1 MKKLD
6 FVRTVYDFIIFAAL
20 ILILYN
26 CTQPH
31 SQDGFD
37 NKQYVEINTIYK
49 SGADGKFEKLSLP
62 HYVHMKKGEQITIS
76 AQIPQEID
84 ADDFMM
90 VFSNQL
96 RLKVYLDEKSASTY
110 TEVNNSNPN
119 TKIPAMWY
127 TFPIKTGSD
136 GKQFRIVYLAENAA
150 YAGWIDQIYVGDRT
164 AILYHLVRMNAFS
177 LVTAFIIVV
186 MGIFIQCYDLC
197 MLRKTSIRQY
207 RFMGS
212 FAVLAG
218 LQLIL
223 HSPVRQ
229 LYMQNIGYADQM
241 EIVFFAISLIPFC
254 MYLIGCGKTWNN
266 HFTLSGL
273 LAFATGLTIHLIAKL
288 GFKDNR
294 LYFCYVIGLL
304 LMCFMWGGRFI
315 EHMVYLRRERMLRA
329 KENDEKTLFLADM
342 SHAIRT
348 PVNTVMGMDTM
359 IIRETHD
366 PRTLDYAEE
375 IRNAIASLLSIIDD
389 ILDFSKIE
397 SEKMEIV
404 PYAYELSSLINDCYN
419 MIIMRAKAK
428 ELTFYVSNDKAIP
441 DGLYGD
447 EMRIRQIIIN
457 LLSNAVKYTR
467 EGNIEFHIGY
477 DIVSKDRI
485 NLNIAVKD
493 TGIGIKTEN
502 MEKLFTSYERLD
514 EIQNRGIEG
523 TGLGLSIT
531 RKLVF
536 LMNGKISV
544 ESEYGKGSIF
554 RVSIPQKVIGSE
566 PIGNYSDRIQEQRGN
581 IIQMPQWFAAPHA
594 RVLVV
599 DDVEMNIRVMQALL
613 QEAQIQVDTADG
625 GKECLEKVRKNH
637 YDMIFLD
644 HMMPEPDGLETFRT
658 MRKLNLQG
666 QTPIIMLTANAVVG
680 AREKYLDEEFNDYLS
695 KPVEERELIRLCR
708 QYLPGDLI
716 TEVDGNGK
724 NNEKKDISD
733 QKIQNLSGVLNIEEG
748 MQFCMHKPDFYMEM
762 IEDFLTTDRMRMIR
776 DSYDIGQMDDYRINV
791 HALKSMA
798 YTLGA
803 DDISEQA
810 KALENAARENDMDY
824 IHINHSRLLQSYD
837 ALTERIRA
845 LAIGEEKHQKQ
856 NKLLPITEVLDLLKK
871 AHECAR
877 IFDLD
882 GVNEAVGRLDECEFS
897 GEMEISMKAL
907 KKANDEI
914 EFDDI
919 QTITQNMM
927 KQITE
932 ISE

>member
-1 MKKLD
+1 MKKKD
-6 FVRTVYDFIIFAAL
+6 FVRTVYDLIIFAA
-20 ILILYN
+20 IIMILYN
-26 CTQPH
+26 FTQPH

-37 NKQYVEINTIYK
+37 NKQYTQISTVFR
-49 SGADGKFEKLSLP
+49 SDMDGRFEELNLP
-62 HYVHMKKGEQITIS
+62 HYVRLKKGEQITIS
-76 AQIPQEID
+76 AQMPEGID

-90 VFSNQL
+90 IYSNQL
-96 RLKVYLDEKSASTY
+96 RLKVYLDEKSSSTY
-110 TEVNNSNPN
+110 TEVNNFDPN
-119 TKIPAMWY
+119 TTIPAMWY

-136 GKQFRIVYLAENAA
+136 GKRFRIVYLAEHAA

-164 AILYHLVRMNAFS
+164 AILYHLVRANAFS

-197 MLRKTSIRQY
+197 MLRKTAIKQY

-223 HSPVRQ
+223 HTPVRQ
-229 LYMQNIGYADQM
+229 LYMQNIVYADRM
-241 EIVFFAISLIPFC
+241 ETVLFVISLIPFFL
-254 MYLIGCGKTWNN
+254 YLIGCGKTWYN

-294 LYFCYVIGLL
+294 LYFCYVLGLL
-304 LMCFMWGGRFI
+304 VMCFLWGGRFI
-315 EHMVYLRRERMLRA
+315 EHMVFLRRERMLRA

-366 PRTLDYAEE
+366 PGTLDYAEE
-375 IRNAIASLLSIIDD
+375 IKNAIASLLSIIDD

-404 PYAYELSSLINDCYN
+404 PHAYELSSLINDCYN

-477 DIVSKDRI
+477 DIVTKDRI
-485 NLNIAVKD
+485 NLNISVKD
-493 TGIGIKTEN
+493 TGIGVKPEN

-514 EIQNRGIEG
+514 EILNRGIEG

-554 RVSIPQKVIGSE
+554 RVSIPQKVTGSE
-566 PIGNYSDRIQEQRGN
+566 PIGNYSDRIQEQREN
-581 IIQMPQWFAAPHA
+581 IIQLPQWFAAPHA

-613 QEAQIQVDTADG
+613 QEAQILVDTADG
-625 GKECLEKVRKNH
+625 GEECLEKVRKNH

-644 HMMPEPDGLETFRT
+644 HMMPKPDGLETFRT
-658 MRKLNLQG
+658 MRKLKLQEH
-666 QTPIIMLTANAVVG
+666 TPVIMLTANAVVG
-680 AREKYLDEEFNDYLS
+680 AKEKYLAEGFDDYLS

-716 TEVDGNGK
+716 IEADGNEK
-724 NNEKKDISD
+724 NNVIDNFSD
-733 QKIQNLSGVLNIEEG
+733 QKVRKLSGVLNIEEG
-748 MQFCMHKPDFYMEM
+748 MQFCMHKHDFYMEM
-762 IEDFLTTDRMRMIR
+762 IEDFLTTDRMQMIR
-776 DSYDIGQMDDYRINV
+776 DSYDAGQMDDYRINV

-810 KALENAARENDMDY
+810 KALETAARENDVDY
-824 IHINHSRLLQSYD
+824 IHRNHSRLLQTYD
-837 ALTERIRA
+837 ALAESIRV
-845 LAIGEEKHQKQ
+845 LTIGEEKQQKQ
-856 NKLLPITEVLDLLKK
+856 KKLFSTTEVSDLLKK

-882 GVNEAVGRLDECEFS
+882 GVNEAVEKLNECEFS

-907 KKANDEI
+907 RKANNEI

-919 QTITQNMM
+919 QMITQNMLE
-927 KQITE
+927 QIKA
-932 ISE
+932 

>member
-1 MKKLD
+1 MKKRD
-6 FVRTVYDFIIFAAL
+6 FVRTLYDLIIFSA
-20 ILILYN
+20 IIMILYN
-26 CTQPH
+26 FTQPH

-37 NKQYVEINTIYK
+37 NKQYTQISAVFR
-49 SGADGKFEKLSLP
+49 SDADGKFEKLSLP
-62 HYVHMKKGEQITIS
+62 HYVRLKKGEQITIS
-76 AQIPQEID
+76 AQIPEGID

-90 VFSNQL
+90 IYSNQL
-96 RLKVYLDEKSASTY
+96 RLKVYLDEKSSSTY
-110 TEVNNSNPN
+110 TEVNNFDPDS
-119 TKIPAMWY
+119 KIPAMWY

-136 GKQFRIVYLAENAA
+136 GKRFRIVYLAEHAA

-164 AILYHLVRMNAFS
+164 AILYHLVRANAFS

-197 MLRKTSIRQY
+197 MLRKTAIKQY

-223 HSPVRQ
+223 HTPVRQ
-229 LYMQNIGYADQM
+229 LYMQNIVYADRM
-241 EIVFFAISLIPFC
+241 ETVLFVISLIPFFL
-254 MYLIGCGKTWNN
+254 YLIGCGKTWYN

-294 LYFCYVIGLL
+294 LYFCYVLGLL
-304 LMCFMWGGRFI
+304 VMCFLWGGRFI
-315 EHMVYLRRERMLRA
+315 EHMVFLRRERMLRA

-375 IRNAIASLLSIIDD
+375 IKNAIASLLSIIDD

-404 PYAYELSSLINDCYN
+404 PHAYELSSLINDCYN

-477 DIVSKDRI
+477 EIVSRDRI

-493 TGIGIKTEN
+493 TGIGIKPEN

-554 RVSIPQKVIGSE
+554 RVSVPQRVIGNE
-566 PIGNYSDRIQEQRGN
+566 PIGNYSDRIQEQREN
-581 IIQMPQWFAAPHA
+581 IIQMPKWFAAPHA

-613 QEAQIQVDTADG
+613 QEAQIQVDTAEG
-625 GKECLEKVRKNH
+625 GEACLEKVRENH

-644 HMMPEPDGLETFRT
+644 HMMPEPDGLETFRA
-658 MRKLNLQG
+658 MRKLKLQEH
-666 QTPIIMLTANAVVG
+666 TPVIMLTANAVLG
-680 AREKYLDEEFNDYLS
+680 AREKYLAEGFDDYLS

-716 TEVDGNGK
+716 TEVDGDEK
-724 NNEKKDISD
+724 NNVINNIYDHKIRKLSD
-733 QKIQNLSGVLNIEEG
+733 VLNIEEG

-762 IEDFLTTDRMRMIR
+762 IEDFLTTGRMQMIR
-776 DSYDIGQMDDYRINV
+776 DSYDAGQMDDYRIHV

-810 KALENAARENDMDY
+810 KALEKAAREDDMDY
-824 IHINHSRLLQSYD
+824 IRSNHSRLLQTYD
-837 ALTERIRA
+837 ALAERIRA
-845 LAIGEEKHQKQ
+845 LADIEEKQQKKK
-856 NKLLPITEVLDLLKK
+856 KLFPFTEVSDLLVK
-871 AHECAR
+871 AHDCAR

-882 GVNEAVGRLDECEFS
+882 GVNEAVGKLDECEFS

-907 KKANDEI
+907 RKAGDEI

-919 QTITQNMM
+919 QRITQNML
-927 KQITE
+927 KQIKV
-932 ISE
+932 